1 MGYMG
6 LNNWGE
12 SDNAADFDFT
22 IGDVLNK
29 LIAKELKDQAN
40 SYNTCGAVNIA
51 LLIEDGRLSVAQF
64 NKQNRLKLIAL
75 LEDQIIGSS
84 DKSEWEDEESRK
96 MHLNAYKRM
105 LKNVKKQF
113 NKFEYYD
120 EED

>member
-1 MGYMG
+1 MG
-6 LNNWGE
+6 LNSWGE

-29 LIAKELKDQAN
+29 LITKELKDQGN

-51 LLIEDGRLSVAQF
+51 LLIESGRLSVAQF
-64 NKQNRLKLIAL
+64 SKQNRLNLIEL
-75 LEDQIIGSS
+75 LEELILEAS
-84 DKSEWEDEESRK
+84 DKSEWEDEENRK

-105 LKNVKKQF
+105 LKSVEKQF
-113 NKFEYYD
+113 KKFDYYD